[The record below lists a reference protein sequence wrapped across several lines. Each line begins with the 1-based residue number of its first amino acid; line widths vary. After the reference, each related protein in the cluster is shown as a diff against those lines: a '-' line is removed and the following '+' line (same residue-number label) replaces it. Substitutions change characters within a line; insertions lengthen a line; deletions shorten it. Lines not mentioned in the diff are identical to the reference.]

1 MKRFGLALALAA
13 STFLPVLA
21 HAQDLAAGGRIYLKC
36 GPCHSIGAGA
46 TSKVGPPLNG
56 IVGAPA
62 AAFPYF
68 PYSEALR
75 SSGLTWDEA
84 TLREFLKSPRAKV
97 PMSKMAFA
105 GLASDA
111 DLDNLIAFLKFFGH
125 NGEERKP
132 WSSSETYPPRRRTAR
147 AAARIASISLR

>member
-1 MKRFGLALALAA
+1 MGRVALAFVLVLTAL
-13 STFLPVLA
+13 SPVLG
-21 HAQDLAAGGRIYLKC
+21 HAQDLGAGGRVYMKC

-68 PYSEALR
+68 PYSPALR
-75 SSGLTWDEA
+75 AAGLTWDEP
-84 TLREFLKSPRAKV
+84 TLREFLRNPRAKV
-97 PMSKMAFA
+97 PMTKMAFA

-111 DLDNLIAFLKFFGH
+111 DLDNLIAFLKFFGP

-132 WSSSETYPPRRRTAR
+132 
-147 AAARIASISLR
+147 